1 MRPADPAVRARAVLR
16 SATRQAAHRTLIRL
30 NPWPL
35 LTAGERD
42 ARLDAAAARHWRRPR
57 AAAVL
62 TIVYVAVDEQARTA
76 TLTVHWRTADGE
88 SGDVDLTGTDHVGPR
103 ARADVAEAIRSLLRD
118 AGRTDASYWRV
129 GGEQR

>member
-1 MRPADPAVRARAVLR
+1 MSPADPAVRARAVLR
-16 SATRQAAHRTLIRL
+16 SATRHAAHRTLIRL

>member
-1 MRPADPAVRARAVLR
+1 MSPADPAVQARAVLR
-16 SATRQAAHRTLIRL
+16 SAARQAAHRTLIRL

-42 ARLDAAAARHWRRPR
+42 AQLAAAARRHHRRPR

-62 TIVYVAVDEQARTA
+62 TIVHVAVDEQARTA

-88 SGDVDLTGTDHVGPR
+88 RGDVDLTGTDHVGPR
-103 ARADVAEAIRSLLRD
+103 ARAAVAEAIRSLLRD
-118 AGRTDASYWRV
+118 AGYTDASYWRV
-129 GGEQR
+129 GGERR

>member
-1 MRPADPAVRARAVLR
+1 MSPVDPAVRARAVLR
-16 SATRQAAHRTLIRL
+16 SAARQAAHRTLISM

-35 LTAGERD
+35 LGVGERD
-42 ARLDAAAARHWRRPR
+42 EALAATARRHHRRPR

-62 TIVYVAVDEQARTA
+62 TIVYVA
-76 TLTVHWRTADGE
+76 
-88 SGDVDLTGTDHVGPR
+88 
-103 ARADVAEAIRSLLRD
+103 VAEAIRSLLRD

>member
-1 MRPADPAVRARAVLR
+1 MSPADPAVRARAVLR

-35 LTAGERD
+35 LVAGERD

-62 TIVYVAVDEQARTA
+62 AVVYVAVDEQARTA

-88 SGDVDLTGTDHVGPR
+88 RGDVDLTGTDHVGPR

-129 GGEQR
+129 GGERR

>member
-1 MRPADPAVRARAVLR
+1 MSPVDPAVRARAVLR
-16 SATRQAAHRTLIRL
+16 SAARQAAHRTLISM

-35 LTAGERD
+35 LGVGERD
-42 ARLDAAAARHWRRPR
+42 EALAAAARRHHRRPR

-76 TLTVHWRTADGE
+76 TLTVRWCTADGE

-118 AGRTDASYWRV
+118 AGRTDASYWRI
-129 GGEQR
+129 GGERP

>member
-1 MRPADPAVRARAVLR
+1 MSPADPAVRARAVLR